1 VSTSLLRTNK
11 DFMAIYERHVDTV
24 YRVCFMYMKNEV
36 DTEDMVQTT
45 FLKLWSYGGT
55 FENVEHEKA
64 WLIVTASNLCKNFFR
79 CAWKKYTSFDL
90 QENLAVKKETYDE
103 TLEAVLQLPQRY
115 KIVIYLY
122 YYEGYRSNEIAR
134 LLNAKE
140 STIRSHLHKG
150 RKLLKEILGRETY
163 EE

>member
-1 VSTSLLRTNK
+1 MSCVLYMRGVIFRVNFFVTYEQRFYGNLRT
-11 DFMAIYERHVDTV
+11 T
-24 YRVCFMYMKNEV
+24 CG
-36 DTEDMVQTT
+36 
-45 FLKLWSYGGT
+45 YGLSSL
-55 FENVEHEKA
+55 FYV
-64 WLIVTASNLCKNFFR
+64 CKNFFR